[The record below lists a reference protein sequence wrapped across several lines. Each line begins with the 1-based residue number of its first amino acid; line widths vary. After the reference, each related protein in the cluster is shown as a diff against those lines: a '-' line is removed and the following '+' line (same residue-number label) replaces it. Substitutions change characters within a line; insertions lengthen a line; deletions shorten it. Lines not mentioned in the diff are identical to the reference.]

1 MRIRDARPED
11 AAAIAAIYNDAVV
24 HTTAVWNDAPVDV
37 PDRESWMIER
47 QRAGFPVIVAA
58 DDADEAIGFA
68 TYGPWRP
75 HDGYRHTV
83 EHSVYVRTDQR
94 GAGLGRT
101 LMEGLIARARAAGV
115 HVMVAGIE
123 AGNTGS
129 IALHDR
135 FGFVEVGRL
144 PQVGVKFDRW
154 LDLVFLQLTLDDAPA
169 PAGGIPSSPR
179 QENA

>member
-24 HTTAVWNDAPVDV
+24 HTTAVWNDDPVDV
-37 PDRESWMIER
+37 AEREAW
-47 QRAGFPVIVAA
+47 AA
-58 DDADEAIGFA
+58 DRQATGLPVLVAVDDLDQAIGYA
-68 TYGPWRP
+68 SYGPWRP

-83 EHSVYVRTDQR
+83 EHSVYVRGDQR
-94 GAGLGRT
+94 GGGIGRA
-101 LMEGLIARARAAGV
+101 LMEVLLARARKAGV

-123 AGNTGS
+123 AANTGS
-129 IALHDR
+129 IALHER
-135 FGFVEVGRL
+135 LGFAEVGRL
-144 PQVGVKFDRW
+144 PQVGAKFGRW

-169 PAGGIPSSPR
+169 PGGGIPSSPR

>member
-24 HTTAVWNDAPVDV
+24 HTTAVWNDAPVDAL
-37 PDRESWMIER
+37 DRVSWMTQR
-47 QRAGFPVIVAA
+47 QAAGLPVLVSV

-83 EHSVYVRTDQR
+83 EHSVYVRSDQR
-94 GAGLGRT
+94 GVGLGRA
-101 LMEGLIARARAAGV
+101 LMEALITRARAAGV

-129 IALHDR
+129 IGLHER

-169 PAGGIPSSPR
+169 PGRGIHPSPT